1 MDKIL
6 EFFKK
11 NRVFFLFILLEVVS
25 FVIMINKNDFQQS
38 VQSRRITNFVAKI
51 YDTTSKVD
59 NYFGL
64 YKVNEDLAA
73 ENTELRNRLS
83 LAEEKLDKLYADS
96 LIAVPEI
103 LNPDNYYI
111 GARVVYNSL
120 NNQQNYI
127 IIDRGSKDG
136 VEADMGVISSRGV
149 VGVVLRT
156 SENYSVI
163 ISLLNTSQRI
173 SAKIKRNNQLGSIV
187 WNGVSASRIQMEE
200 VPLHVNPV
208 AGDTIVTSGY
218 SLIFPEGMIVGY
230 VNEAFADKSEQ
241 FCHITVDLAVDF
253 NSIDYV
259 MVTNFSSKKELLEQ
273 QKSLDADEK

>member
-6 EFFKK
+6 EFFKN
-11 NRVFFLFILLEVVS
+11 NRVFFLFILLEIIS
-25 FVIMINKNDFQQS
+25 FVLMINKNDFQQS
-38 VQSRRITNFVAKI
+38 VLSRHITTFVASI
-51 YDTTSKVD
+51 YDTTSKV
-59 NYFGL
+59 NSYFGL
-64 YKVNEDLAA
+64 YAVNSDLAA

-83 LAEEKLDKLYADS
+83 IAEEKLNELYADT
-96 LIAVPEI
+96 LISVPDI
-103 LNPDNYYI
+103 IAPDNYYI

-120 NNQQNYI
+120 NNQQNSI
-127 IIDRGSKDG
+127 IIDKGSKDG
-136 VEADMGVISSRGV
+136 VEPDMGVISSRGV

-187 WNGVSASRIQMEE
+187 WDGVSASKIQMEE
-200 VPLHVNPV
+200 VPLHVNPM

-230 VNEAFADKSEQ
+230 VNEAVADKSEQ
-241 FCHITVDLAVDF
+241 FCNISVDLAVDF

-259 MVTNFSSKKELLEQ
+259 MVTNFKSKKELLEQ
-273 QKSLDADEK
+273 QNNLGDF